1 MDFVNLAVT
10 HVPKEMW
17 PPSSP
22 ILIQWTFGP
31 RATLKHAP
39 IDVPIPQR
47 PPPLPLSSRTSPAC
61 TWDMVTRACGRFRG
75 RVKAVIEAG
84 GDFIE

>member
-10 HVPKEMW
+10 HDPKEMW

-47 PPPLPLSSRTSPAC
+47 PPSLPLSRELRQIGQVHFDLDLPA
-61 TWDMVTRACGRFRG
+61 VE
-75 RVKAVIEAG
+75 EAG
-84 GDFIE
+84 RGSD

>member
-31 RATLKHAP
+31 RANLMHAP
-39 IDVPIPQR
+39 IDVPILQR
-47 PPPLPLSSRTSPAC
+47 PPLLPLSRRTSPAW
-61 TWDMVTRACGRFRG
+61 TGTFLPGP
-75 RVKAVIEAG
+75 AG
-84 GDFIE
+84 G